1 MHQRFKLVADTE
13 NVIAFLIEMWS
24 IQSSAG
30 KKSVIANRPNGW
42 VSIKDAVATDIESL
56 EKC

>member
-1 MHQRFKLVADTE
+1 MHQRFKLVEDTE
-13 NVIAFLIEMWS
+13 NLIAFLIEMWS

-30 KKSVIANRPNGW
+30 KKSVIVNTPNGW
-42 VSIKDAVATDIESL
+42 VPIKEAVAIAIESL